1 MDMGVVLPC
10 PSKAFLIKAK
20 ERVNTVC
27 VCVCVRTFLLC
38 DYKGQGESVN
48 IVCVVC
54 VVCWGGASKQKRTIA
69 GTLCPACR
77 DFHHIFVK

>member
-1 MDMGVVLPC
+1 MDMGVFLPC

-27 VCVCVRTFLLC
+27 VCVCVYAPFSYVTIKAR
-38 DYKGQGESVN
+38 ESVN
-48 IVCVVC
+48 IVC

>member
-27 VCVCVRTFLLC
+27 VCVYAPFSYV
-38 DYKGQGESVN
+38 
-48 IVCVVC
+48 
-54 VVCWGGASKQKRTIA
+54 TIKA
-69 GTLCPACR
+69 R
-77 DFHHIFVK
+77 ERV